1 MCPDKPAADAGE
13 EETGST
19 STGGETDGS
28 SETGVPTTGGGLF
41 ALAESEIAVMLTCE
55 GHTCH
60 VSQAFIDM
68 VLGDPA
74 ALLDDST
81 RLREATRQGQVVGMK
96 FTAVSPGS
104 LADRLGFQS
113 GEVIVAVDG
122 LPFRNLDEFVAAASE
137 IFDAE
142 TVTVTTEHGNQQIE
156 HVFIRD

>member
-1 MCPDKPAADAGE
+1 
-13 EETGST
+13 
-19 STGGETDGS
+19 
-28 SETGVPTTGGGLF
+28 VPTTGGGLF
-41 ALAESEIAVMLTCE
+41 ALAESELAAMLTCE

-81 RLREATRQGQVVGMK
+81 RLREATRQGQLIGMK
-96 FTAVSPGS
+96 FTGVTAGS

-122 LPFRNLDEFVAAASE
+122 LPFRNLDEFVAAAAE

-142 TVTVTTEHGNQQIE
+142 TVTVTTQRGNMLIE